1 MKYRTLSIVYF
12 SLITI
17 SISAQPNYPQT
28 AKEASLISRDIKNFI
43 EAFHELSTNSDTLQ
57 VLQQKY
63 FDKATPGLNEYIR
76 RFDLNANI
84 LKNAIQKNPNEY
96 LKIQNFYNQIT
107 TLEQDYIKELEVY
120 KNVLP
125 SSIFPPTYLLVADY
139 KGIGQA
145 SKFGQLISIEKK
157 CVDDLEILKNMIIHE
172 LTHFQQALSMGI
184 EKYGSTY
191 GKKDNMLE
199 LILREGGADFVT
211 YKLVRKNEDQF
222 TKLKNYE
229 KDETAL
235 WERFQKDLKNQ
246 DKDFW
251 LNVSFEDN
259 NKGNAI
265 QLGYGLGYKI
275 VKAYY
280 DQAEDKT
287 QALQE
292 ILMME
297 DTNNFLIKSGY
308 SPH

>member
-12 SLITI
+12 SLMTI
-17 SISAQPNYPQT
+17 SISSQPNYPQT

-43 EAFHELSTNSDTLQ
+43 EAFHELSTNSDALQ

-235 WERFQKDLKNQ
+235 W
-246 DKDFW
+246 
-251 LNVSFEDN
+251 
-259 NKGNAI
+259 
-265 QLGYGLGYKI
+265 
-275 VKAYY
+275 
-280 DQAEDKT
+280 
-287 QALQE
+287 
-292 ILMME
+292 
-297 DTNNFLIKSGY
+297 
-308 SPH
+308 